1 MGLGKGTIYLVFLS
15 PPSRLLPHKTAA
27 FPSAEAAANS
37 SFSLCSTPS
46 SYQVAVLKNK
56 QKSGGRGG
64 GEGRRQAQTPRG
76 PFDGTPCLGWIIIQ
90 KCFSLMSSEN
100 LSVLELRLQDEPH
113 LWHQV
118 KGKLEMTPTSSFPG
132 QLLSHGTRLSRQIKI
147 NLKTNKKHK
156 RVLCISMIPALIR
169 LNEAGRLL

>member
-1 MGLGKGTIYLVFLS
+1 MVGEEEERGEDRPRHQEDHLMELPAWAGLF
-15 PPSRLLPHKTAA
+15 
-27 FPSAEAAANS
+27 
-37 SFSLCSTPS
+37 
-46 SYQVAVLKNK
+46 
-56 QKSGGRGG
+56 
-64 GEGRRQAQTPRG
+64 
-76 PFDGTPCLGWIIIQ
+76 IIQ

-132 QLLSHGTRLSRQIKI
+132 QLLSHGTHSSRQIKI